1 LWGGVCR
8 FIVNILILYIKI
20 KSSFFFKKKNWFLL
34 VPSIFEIVYQPCFS
48 HNLLYIR
55 ILDADMERKLIRYMN
70 QHLNTNLNVNFE
82 DNIYSTRGSS
92 TLNLRA
98 DVKPVMRNVENSWS
112 ALPSS
117 LNFDFLVSNLILRF
131 NHSFFSYSESR
142 EPLFFGVFELWR
154 VESVSTLSLSSI
166 FSYDQR
172 PV

>member
-1 LWGGVCR
+1 M
-8 FIVNILILYIKI
+8 
-20 KSSFFFKKKNWFLL
+20 
-34 VPSIFEIVYQPCFS
+34 PSIFETVYQPCFS

-82 DNIYSTRGSS
+82 DNIYSTWGSS

-154 VESVSTLSLSSI
+154 VESVSSLSLSLIYFLIWPKTSLSWKTRFLSQTSSFLPSNI
-166 FSYDQR
+166 FTSSL
-172 PV
+172 PSGFVILL

>member
-1 LWGGVCR
+1 VTS
-8 FIVNILILYIKI
+8 IL
-20 KSSFFFKKKNWFLL
+20 
-34 VPSIFEIVYQPCFS
+34 EIVYQPCFS

-55 ILDADMERKLIRYMN
+55 ILDADMERKLISYMN

-82 DNIYSTRGSS
+82 DNINS

-112 ALPSS
+112 TLPSS

-154 VESVSTLSLSSI
+154 VESVSTLSLSLIYFLIWPKTSLSWKTRFLSQTSSFLPSNI
-166 FSYDQR
+166 FTSSL
-172 PV
+172 PSGFVILL

>member
-1 LWGGVCR
+1 MTS
-8 FIVNILILYIKI
+8 IL
-20 KSSFFFKKKNWFLL
+20 
-34 VPSIFEIVYQPCFS
+34 EIVYQPSFS

-55 ILDADMERKLIRYMN
+55 ILDADMERKLISYMN

-82 DNIYSTRGSS
+82 DNINS

-112 ALPSS
+112 TLPSS

-142 EPLFFGVFELWR
+142 EPLFFGVFEL
-154 VESVSTLSLSSI
+154 
-166 FSYDQR
+166 
-172 PV
+172 